1 MSTSGK
7 PPSKPGKGGPAK
19 PFLGDDDLS
28 ELDAWVETFDA
39 LHMGPEGGAPP
50 ADPTELVRPAPE
62 LRDATAAEV
71 EAAPEPGTTAQF
83 STDDL
88 DDQLALDGALSDEAD
103 LAIAHERPALE
114 AIDPTRAG
122 RPVHM
127 QRPPSG
133 EPPRR
138 DSDSAF
144 HRAPSVTSIDS
155 YDDDPH
161 ETDFSSLTP
170 GGSPARL
177 AEPAFLRPTAPIER
191 LARPEP
197 PEELDAFAGDDDDD
211 DVFTSA
217 SRPNIA
223 PPLDDAAGFDDELAP
238 PPAPVPEPRR
248 SPAIVRRAQ
257 PDDQRTPSGDSSDSM
272 FSEQTRVADFTEL
285 ERRVFSSRQSQ
296 PAVAPPAGA
305 LADDDDD
312 YLDIEVSDDKA
323 APEAP
328 APEVYSTSRRT
339 AHVLRR
345 GEATTRPPLNTPIP
359 ALAQRDDRRPPSNPA
374 AEDDF
379 SDVAA
384 AVGADEDDELGLP
397 DLASRRPSQVA
408 GIPEIADDRRRTSL
422 DDALAGL
429 PADPDS
435 DRASFDDPDQF
446 DDDSRP
452 FADPHEFDEPARFT
466 PRGYA
471 AAADAGAFDEP
482 AAFDAPAYQDRGE
495 PDPHAFDSQPFAS
508 QPPAYDPNAF
518 DTPDPDAFD
527 APEPHGAFDAGA
539 FDEPGRDELDE
550 PGAFDEPDA
559 PLPPTAP
566 AGEPPTA
573 HDLPPLPE
581 AFPPIATPLPALPRL
596 PRTSPPPPPR
606 TQPMATERPPALA
619 DLYPRIKT
627 PTSVPPIGQPAPA
640 LASTL
645 PPPARTML
653 EFGPLGAQAQAEPL
667 PAHPP
672 RTTRLATPLPIDPDA
687 PPELEP
693 VLDLEAVARSW
704 PEQVAPLPTATL
716 DEASAQALLVY
727 ERELATVDDSAAS
740 AALRIEAGRL
750 CERLTDFERARGHYD
765 AALIS
770 DPRATPALRGL
781 RRLAR
786 TSGDLAEAIRHLDAE
801 IGVAGALERRPLGHY
816 RVDLMMASNEQDLAR
831 VAAGELLDQAPSDV
845 RALLAQLELAFLD
858 GRADEF
864 GVALEQL
871 AQAVSD
877 TELRAALQ
885 SARGALAAHHN
896 DTGAASAWFAAAAES
911 DPTALAALLGAIR
924 QATGA
929 NQAEAAARA
938 LVDLA
943 RQVEA
948 SDPITAAAA
957 AVRAQQWTDGE
968 LGQAAG
974 QLAANAAPSDPL
986 VARLAAFAADL
997 APGSDPISAANA
1009 FIHWAH
1015 NAGSNAERGYAAAR
1029 AAELDPSRGAEL
1041 WASAIALD
1049 PGDDYAAAQLRTSHV
1064 AADATQA
1071 AIDVDLAIAADD
1083 ARDRARLRAAY
1094 GMIAQGQLDA
1104 AIEVLQQGR
1113 AARPGSI
1120 ALSEALGEALAAA
1133 GKWTERARLF
1143 AELAEEPGE
1152 QLDKDV
1158 AQLRSALAWEEA
1170 VGAVASAAEPDA
1182 GDEAR
1187 ALVVTTTASALDA
1200 WERVLER
1207 GSSPSAHAA
1216 AIVLASR
1223 LGDTGLIGEALVR
1236 AQAAERLPLA
1246 AASLALRRARLVA
1259 GEDPQR
1265 HETILT
1271 DLQPGFDDPRRTL
1284 GLVLGAARRKE
1295 VGDAAAALEERAN
1308 LLDGQRGEVPSLRLR
1323 AAQLALDAGEAAK
1336 ATALLQKVEAALP
1349 QLGVVADLLAAA
1361 RRRAGDRPA
1370 PSAIRRGEPVT
1381 GAASADAFARVM
1393 RDADLAATQGDAAA
1407 ALALYQRALE
1417 LRPGDPLAAVPL
1429 VRVATQLREA
1439 QPIVALA
1446 LAQLRTA
1453 EEAGDGA
1460 AKATAYELLAQI
1472 DGELRGDPGSAQI
1485 SLESASQ
1492 ADPSRLDLVHR
1503 LERQYAVADQPAELV
1518 RLRQLE
1524 LDRVPDDGK
1533 DKVALLLDLAGITE
1547 RDGRPELELADL
1559 YRKVLAIDPGAR
1571 LALLHLEAIVRR
1583 AGFSAELAGLE
1594 EQVATYF
1601 AAPDDARTQA
1611 AFWTRAG
1618 ETLAEIGRI
1627 DEAVTRF
1634 GKADAAFPGHVP
1646 ALEGWRQAALKGQ
1659 LWIDVAEAATRQ
1671 AAGAAGRA
1679 RAELHH
1685 LAGVALMDKALVG
1698 DRAMAAFR
1706 AALDADPGHK
1716 DAFLRLRI
1724 LLEEDA
1730 NHDDLATLLARRLDV
1745 EADPRARIEL
1755 HRALAELHRNFLS
1768 DRDTAKRHY
1777 RAILEADANDLRAH
1791 AAIADIAWE
1800 QGNWQEAA
1808 DALMARAR
1816 LERAPEVLKT
1826 LCFRLGLIYADRLVD
1841 VPMALRAFQRALT
1854 FEPDDENTLIRL
1866 ADLATQVGEWKLA
1879 LGACERLVKNESDPD
1894 RRAAHLHR
1902 VARIFK
1908 QGFGDLKKAER
1919 ALNLALDGAP
1929 TNDEALAQLVQF
1941 YRDANDIVSV
1951 RVHLNRVAGAMRA
1964 RVTADPQDGV
1974 AYRVIARAMNARA
1987 GAGVAGSL
1995 PIARAAAELADLLGA
2010 SGEPEQKLL
2019 QTSRPVDL
2027 SLIVRPEADEVVF
2040 ARGVPVELRHIF
2052 QLLGE
2057 RIAKHVGV
2065 DLRPYGVTRGDRLR
2079 ARDNPVA
2086 AVAQS
2091 VATGLG
2097 FGEIDVYI
2105 SNRQPWVMVAE
2116 PTSPVSLV
2124 IGSAI
2129 AGAGGDTIRFAAG
2142 GALKLAQASLAIP
2155 ARLSTDELGV
2165 LVLGLLRLFQ
2175 PDFPVVDVDADAVA
2189 AQTQKLRRLIPT
2201 GLMNELK
2208 PFTLAIDPQRFR
2220 HTDLARDLRVAGLRA
2235 GLVASGSLLAGLRI
2249 LSSQLGGELPAF
2261 LADPTAQ
2268 GLISFALGED
2278 HAVVAR

>member
-7 PPSKPGKGGPAK
+7 PPSKPAGKGPVK
-19 PFLGDDDLS
+19 PFLGEDDLS

-39 LHMGPEGGAPP
+39 LHMTEEGGGPP
-50 ADPTELVRPAPE
+50 PDPTELVR
-62 LRDATAAEV
+62 V
-71 EAAPEPGTTAQF
+71 GPEPGATAQF
-83 STDDL
+83 STSDL
-88 DDQLALDGALSDEAD
+88 DDQLALDGVLAQDD
-103 LAIAHERPALE
+103 LAIPEERPVLSAVE
-114 AIDPTRAG
+114 PAPI
-122 RPVHM
+122 
-127 QRPPSG
+127 

-144 HRAPSVTSIDS
+144 RRASSVTSIDS
-155 YDDDPH
+155 YDDPN
-161 ETDFSSLTP
+161 ETDFSTLTP
-170 GGSPARL
+170 GGTPMMREPR
-177 AEPAFLRPTAPIER
+177 EPAFLGAGASRNLPLPS
-191 LARPEP
+191 EP
-197 PEELDAFAGDDDDD
+197 DGLDGDDEGDAFGSDDDD

-217 SRPNIA
+217 SRPSIAA
-223 PPLDDAAGFDDELAP
+223 PPDEAGFDDPVVP
-238 PPAPVPEPRR
+238 PPAPEPRR
-248 SPAIVRRAQ
+248 TPAIVRR
-257 PDDQRTPSGDSSDSM
+257 TPEPSAADSDAM
-272 FSEQTRVADFTEL
+272 FSEQTRVADFSEL
-285 ERRVFSSRQSQ
+285 EQRRVFSSRQSQ
-296 PAVAPPAGA
+296 PVVARAETAQQP
-305 LADDDDD
+305 DDEDD

-323 APEAP
+323 GVEGP
-328 APEVYSTSRRT
+328 APELPTTGRRT

-345 GEATTRPPLNTPIP
+345 GEATTRPPINAPI
-359 ALAQRDDRRPPSNPA
+359 AQMPREARPPSNPA
-374 AEDDF
+374 SEEDF

-384 AVGADEDDELGLP
+384 AVGASDDG
-397 DLASRRPSQVA
+397 DLALPEMPARRPSR
-408 GIPEIADDRRRTSL
+408 IPEISTDVRPQQSL

-429 PADPDS
+429 PTDEGDSEPPPFADPN
-435 DRASFDDPDQF
+435 QF
-446 DDDSRP
+446 DDDSLP
-452 FADPHEFDEPARFT
+452 FADPHEFDEPQRYRYGSSPGGSSPGFGSSPGSAPGRTGSSPYIPPAYGQT
-466 PRGYA
+466 PA
-471 AAADAGAFDEP
+471 PASDFADSGEFDEPNAFDEP
-482 AAFDAPAYQDRGE
+482 AYQEPAQLDE
-495 PDPHAFDSQPFAS
+495 PADDGPHPFDSQP
-508 QPPAYDPNAF
+508 AF
-518 DTPDPDAFD
+518 D
-527 APEPHGAFDAGA
+527 A
-539 FDEPGRDELDE
+539 FDEPE
-550 PGAFDEPDA
+550 PPTPPPGYE
-559 PLPPTAP
+559 PPTAP
-566 AGEPPTA
+566 AGTA
-573 HDLPPLPE
+573 LSDAFPPLPS
-581 AFPPIATPLPALPRL
+581 L
-596 PRTSPPPPPR
+596 RTPR
-606 TQPMATERPPALA
+606 TQPPPLRRPEPAPAPAPSPALA
-619 DLYPRIKT
+619 ELYPRIKT
-627 PTSVPPIGQPAPA
+627 PTSVPPIGQAPAASSPAPSA
-640 LASTL
+640 AV
-645 PPPARTML
+645 PPPMRTML
-653 EFGPLGAQAQAEPL
+653 EFGPLSRSDAPPDDAP
-667 PAHPP
+667 PP
-672 RTTRLATPLPIDPDA
+672 RSTRLATQLAVDADAQPDA
-687 PPELEP
+687 EP
-693 VLDLEAVARSW
+693 VLDLESVARGW
-704 PEQVAPLPTATL
+704 PEQVEPLETATL

-750 CERLTDFERARGHYD
+750 CERLTDLERARAHYD

-770 DPRATPALRGL
+770 DPRATAALRGL

-896 DTGAASAWFAAAAES
+896 DTGAASSWFAAAAES

-929 NQAEAAARA
+929 NQAEGAARS

-943 RQVEA
+943 RQVES
-948 SDPITAAAA
+948 SDPVTAAAA
-957 AVRAQQWTDGE
+957 AVRAQQWSEGE
-968 LGQAAG
+968 LGLAAG
-974 QLAANAAPSDPL
+974 QLAASAAPNDPL
-986 VARLAAFAADL
+986 VARLAAFAADP
-997 APGSDPISAANA
+997 AGDPITAANA

-1041 WASAIALD
+1041 WASALALD

-1064 AADATQA
+1064 AAEATQA
-1071 AIDVDLAIAADD
+1071 AIDVDLEIAGDD

-1094 GMIAQGQLDA
+1094 GMIAQGQLDG

-1133 GKWTERARLF
+1133 GKWTDRAKLF
-1143 AELAEEPGE
+1143 AELADEPGE
-1152 QLDKDV
+1152 QLDKEV

-1170 VGAVASAAEPDA
+1170 VGAAASAAET
-1182 GDEAR
+1182 DEAMR
-1187 ALVVTTTASALDA
+1187 ASVVTTTASALDA

-1223 LGDTGLIGEALVR
+1223 LGDSGLIGDALLR
-1236 AQAAERLPLA
+1236 AQSAERVSLA
-1246 AASLALRRARLVA
+1246 AASLALRRARLIA

-1265 HETILT
+1265 HETILR
-1271 DLQPGFDDPRRTL
+1271 DLQAGDDPRRTL
-1284 GLVLGAARRKE
+1284 GLVLGAARRQDIA
-1295 VGDAAAALEERAN
+1295 DAASALEERAG
-1308 LLDGQRGEVPSLRLR
+1308 LIDGAGAQRGALDGKTAESEVAALRLR
-1323 AAQLALDAGEAAK
+1323 AAQLALDAGEAAR
-1336 ATALLQKVEAALP
+1336 ATQLLLKVESALP

-1361 RRRAGDRPA
+1361 RRRAGDRPSPTA
-1370 PSAIRRGEPVT
+1370 PPRRDAQLT

-1429 VRVATQLREA
+1429 VRVATQLRDPA
-1439 QPIVALA
+1439 PIVALA
-1446 LAQLRTA
+1446 LAQLRA
-1453 EEAGDGA
+1453 ADEAGDAQG
-1460 AKATAYELLAQI
+1460 KATAYELLAHI
-1472 DGELRGDPGSAQI
+1472 DSELRGDPGSAQI
-1485 SLESASQ
+1485 SLESAAE
-1492 ADPSRLDLVHR
+1492 ADPARLDLVHR
-1503 LERQYAVADQPAELV
+1503 LERQYAVAEQPAELL
-1518 RLRQLE
+1518 RLRQRE
-1524 LDRVPDDGK
+1524 LAAVGEGGR
-1533 DKVALLLDLAGITE
+1533 DKVSLLIDLAGISE
-1547 RDGRPELELADL
+1547 RDGRPEHELAEL
-1559 YRKVLAIDPGAR
+1559 YRQVLALDPTAR
-1571 LALLHLEAIVRR
+1571 LALLHLESIVRR
-1583 AGFSAELAGLE
+1583 AGFSAELAELE
-1594 EQVATYF
+1594 EKIATYF
-1601 AAPDDARTQA
+1601 EASSDSNDARTQA

-1618 ETLAEIGRI
+1618 ETLAELGRI
-1627 DEAVTRF
+1627 DEAVQRF
-1634 GKADAAFPGHVP
+1634 GKADAALPGHVP

-1671 AAGAAGRA
+1671 AAGAEGAA
-1679 RAELHH
+1679 RAH
-1685 LAGVALMDKALVG
+1685 LYHFAGVALMDKALVG
-1698 DRAMAAFR
+1698 ERAMAAFR
-1706 AALDADPGHK
+1706 KALDAEPGHR

-1730 NHDDLATLLARRLDV
+1730 NHDDLASLLAMRLEV
-1745 EADPRARIEL
+1745 ERDPAAQIEL

-1768 DRDTAKRHY
+1768 DRDTAKNHY
-1777 RAILEADANDLRAH
+1777 RAILAADANDLRAH

-1816 LERAPEVLKT
+1816 LERAPDVLKT

-1841 VPMALRAFQRALT
+1841 VPMALKAFQRALT
-1854 FEPDDENTLIRL
+1854 FAPDDENTLIRL
-1866 ADLATQVGEWKLA
+1866 ADLAVQVGEWKLA

-1894 RRAAHLHR
+1894 RRAGHLHR

-1941 YRDANDIVSV
+1941 YREANDLTSV

-1964 RVTADPQDGV
+1964 RVILDPQDGV
-1974 AYRVIARAMNARA
+1974 AYRVIARAMSARA
-1987 GAGVAGSL
+1987 QAGVVGSL
-1995 PIARAAAELADLLGA
+1995 PVARAAAELADLLGA
-2010 SGEPEQKLL
+2010 SGEPEQRLL

-2027 SLIVRPEADEVVF
+2027 QLVVRPEADEVMF
-2040 ARGVPVELRHIF
+2040 PRGVPVELRHIF

-2079 ARDNPVA
+2079 GRENPVA

-2129 AGAGGDTIRFAAG
+2129 AGAGGDAIRFASG
-2142 GALKLAQASLAIP
+2142 SALKLAQASLAIP
-2155 ARLSTDELGV
+2155 ARLSPDDLGI

-2175 PDFPVVDVDADAVA
+2175 PDFPVVDVEAEPVA

-2208 PFTLAIDPQRFR
+2208 PFALAIDPQRFR
-2220 HTDLARDLRVAGLRA
+2220 HLDLARDLRVAGMRA

-2249 LSSQLGGELPAF
+2249 LAAQLGGELPAF

-2268 GLISFALGED
+2268 GLIAFALGED